1 MNILDILYVPMGYV
15 LRFAY
20 SLTNNYLFAIFLFTL
35 VMEIILSPIA
45 IKQQKNMIKQARL
58 APKVAAIRK
67 KYAGRTD
74 QATQQKM
81 QQETMEMYQ
90 NEKASPM
97 GGCLPML
104 IQFPFIICI
113 YNVVISPLKYLCRL
127 PAEQITALTEYIKE
141 QGVEIGLRNPQF
153 DILNV
158 ISGNVSDY
166 YNVAPALRD
175 ATLPNLQLFGLDLTK
190 TPEIS
195 LVPFNWLMLILVITF
210 VVMVI
215 STKIMQ
221 KLSYR
226 DPMMEEQQ
234 SKLSEYILL
243 FGMPAMSI
251 FIEYRLAAVIGIY
264 WIFRNV
270 VQLVEKLILAK
281 VMPLP
286 KISKEE
292 YEAAE
297 REMNMSNKQKKR
309 AAGSADR
316 GDRPFVRS
324 LHHIDDE
331 EYIARHADD
340 LKALEEEK
348 AARENYRPKLSAGKS
363 TSSKKAPAPIKNDE
377 KTSYEEKKEKEEK
390 KK

>member
-1 MNILDILYVPMGYV
+1 MGYV

-45 IKQQKNMIKQARL
+45 IKQQKNQIKQARL
-58 APKVAAIRK
+58 APKVAAIRS
-67 KYAGRTD
+67 KYKGRTD

-81 QQETMEMYQ
+81 QQETMELYQ
-90 NEKASPM
+90 SENASPM

-141 QGVEIGLRNPQF
+141 QGIEIGLRNPQF

-175 ATLPNLQLFGLDLTK
+175 ATLPNFHLFGLDLSR

-195 LVPFNWLMLILVITF
+195 LSPFNWLMLIPVITF
-210 VVMVI
+210 IVMVF

-226 DPMMEEQQ
+226 DPMTEEQQ
-234 SKLSEYILL
+234 NNISMKVMMYSMPLLSV
-243 FGMPAMSI
+243 
-251 FIEYRLAAVIGIY
+251 FIEYQLASVIGIY

-270 VQLVEKLILAK
+270 VQLVEKMIIAK

-286 KISKEE
+286 KYTKEE

-309 AAGSADR
+309 AVSSADR

-324 LHHIDDE
+324 LHYIDDE
-331 EYIARHADD
+331 DYIARHADD

-348 AARENYRPKLSAGKS
+348 AARENYRPKLGAGKS

-377 KTSYEEKKEKEEK
+377 KTSYEEKNEKTDK